1 MVFSGAHVCL
11 SAINSHTEKIQRLQE
26 RWVITR
32 TFDNEQDA
40 ALVAKSFRDIGV
52 LLNVFHV
59 NNPRLWE
66 EIMVA

>member
-1 MVFSGAHVCL
+1 M
-11 SAINSHTEKIQRLQE
+11 
-26 RWVITR
+26 ITR

-66 EIMVA
+66 EIMIT